1 MQNVKMIVT
10 DLDGTLLDLD
20 KSYSLNVKNYLAKL
34 KDEGILIVLATGRIL
49 DSAIDVTDG
58 AEFASYIIASNGC
71 IVYDMKNKKEIQ
83 TKNIPMADVI
93 KLCRNYFHKTD
104 FIDICNR
111 HYYNNLSRNETVDEG
126 FTKKIRDVK
135 TFFTNEQQVTLLG
148 LANKNKDALMDIYN
162 EIEQCYPE
170 YEVFIMQ
177 DSFSDNKW
185 VEVMPKN
192 VNKISGIKSICEIE
206 NIDLEDVLAF
216 GDGLNDVEMIQN
228 VGIGV
233 AMGNSLDELK
243 SNAKYVAPSHRED
256 GVYKFL
262 KEHFDVLYYR

>member
-1 MQNVKMIVT
+1 MRNVKMIVT

-34 KDEGILIVLATGRIL
+34 KNSGIIIVLATGRIL

-58 AEFASYIIASNGC
+58 AEFASYIISSNGC
-71 IVYDMKNKKEIQ
+71 IVYDMKNKKELL
-83 TKNIPMADVI
+83 TRNIPMPDVI
-93 KLCRNYFHKTD
+93 KLCRNYINKTD
-104 FIDICNR
+104 FIDICNN
-111 HYYNNLSRNETVDEG
+111 HHYNNLSRKETEDIG

-135 TFFTNEQQVTLLG
+135 TFFTNEQNVTLLG
-148 LANKNKDALMDIYN
+148 LANKNKEALMDIYN
-162 EIEQCYPE
+162 EIEQVYPE

-185 VEVMPKN
+185 VEVMPKS
-192 VNKISGIKSICEIE
+192 VNKIAGIKRICEIE
-206 NIDLEDVLAF
+206 NIDLNDVMAF
-216 GDGLNDVEMIQN
+216 GDGLNDVEMIHG

-233 AMGNSLDELK
+233 AMGNSLDEVK
-243 SNAKYVAPSHRED
+243 SSAKYVAPSHRED

-262 KEHFDVLYYR
+262 KEYFDVL